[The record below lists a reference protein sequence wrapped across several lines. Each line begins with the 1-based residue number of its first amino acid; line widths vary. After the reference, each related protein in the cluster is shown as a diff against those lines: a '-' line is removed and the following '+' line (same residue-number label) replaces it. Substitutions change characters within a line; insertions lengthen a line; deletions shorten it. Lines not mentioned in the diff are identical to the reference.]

1 MITLGKGAF
10 YSGSSKQKLNTKS
23 STESE
28 VVALSDALPQVLWF
42 QRFLCAQGYP
52 ELPAHIW
59 EDNESTITLA
69 KTGKSCSERSKHI
82 EIRYFWIHDY
92 LKNNTITIQHLHTD
106 AMAADIFTKTMQGAK
121 FLFFRQ
127 ICLNH
132 DWLIVTR
139 VSGRHPLISTIVS
152 HSWHESSEETH
163 FTDL

>member
-1 MITLGKGAF
+1 MSITAYVDAPFAVHPDTRSHKGEMITLGKGAL
-10 YSGSSKQKLNTKS
+10 YSGSSTQKLNTKS
-23 STESE
+23 SAESE

-59 EDNESTITLA
+59 EDNESAITLA
-69 KTGKSCSERSKHI
+69 KTGKSSSERSKHI

-106 AMAADIFTKTMQGAK
+106 AMAADIFTKPMQRAK

-132 DWLIVTR
+132 D
-139 VSGRHPLISTIVS
+139 
-152 HSWHESSEETH
+152 
-163 FTDL
+163 